1 MSIYSSKLY
10 SPKEWA
16 VLFSL
21 CVEVQNIELIL
32 VQDFEDKESP
42 FFNES
47 ATAVYN
53 WLKQYSIDH
62 GLPEPSSEDVYAII
76 EEASM
81 YLNKFAENYHD
92 DMENR

>member
-21 CVEVQNIELIL
+21 CAEVQSI
-32 VQDFEDKESP
+32 EDKESP
-42 FFNES
+42 FYIEP

-62 GLPEPSSEDVYAII
+62 GLPEPSGEDVHATI
-76 EEASM
+76 EEALM
-81 YLNKFAENYHD
+81 FLNKFAENHHD
-92 DMENR
+92 DMKNR